1 MKPRLNLWIEKD
13 GEVVLSRWR
22 VDLLHAID
30 QTGSINA
37 AAERMNVSY
46 HRAWEKLHEMETRLG
61 VKLVETQ
68 TGGAHGGGARLTP
81 AARDYIAHFEQFCGG
96 IDELVVRRFE
106 QAFGPQ

>member
-1 MKPRLNLWIEKD
+1 MQPGANLWIEKD

-22 VDLLHAID
+22 VNLLRAID
-30 QTGSINA
+30 ETGSISS
-37 AAERMNVSY
+37 AAEKMQVSY

-81 AARDYIAHFEQFCGG
+81 AARDYIAHFEQFCNG
-96 IDELVVRRFE
+96 IDELVARRFE
-106 QAFGPQ
+106 QAFGLQ